1 MKDILAYI
9 VICAMIAC
17 MAYIIAGYEIPASIM
32 GDDYTVQFKKMGTW
46 IK

>member
-1 MKDILAYI
+1 MKDFLAYL

-32 GDDYTVQFKKMGTW
+32 GADYTVQFKKLGSW
-46 IK
+46 AK